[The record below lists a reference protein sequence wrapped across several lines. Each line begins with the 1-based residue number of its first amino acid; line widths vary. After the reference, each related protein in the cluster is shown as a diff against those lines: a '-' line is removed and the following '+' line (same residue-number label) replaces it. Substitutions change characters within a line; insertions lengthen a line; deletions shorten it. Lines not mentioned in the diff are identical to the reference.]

1 MNDKQKNKIINIAIP
16 ILAIFIILIIY
27 FLLFVS
33 LKNYSNSSIS
43 YEEKASLDRY
53 RLDFKLEDKI
63 ISYIE
68 SKKSLNLGEMLESNF
83 YELEVY
89 SSYHML
95 ENVNSDYHM
104 LENTKSRLDLKNLL
118 YRIKV
123 VNGGIPRED
132 FNYFVFYDKNHSVVK
147 VMALNKKYDFLD
159 GENYSSYLLKDAV
172 FNFKGI
178 QNSNETIY
186 KLNNL
191 P

>member
-1 MNDKQKNKIINIAIP
+1 MDDKQKNTIINITVP
-16 ILAIFIILIIY
+16 ILAIFITLIVY

-68 SKKSLNLGEMLESNF
+68 SKKSLNLEEMLESNF

-118 YRIKV
+118 YRIKD
-123 VNGGIPRED
+123 NRIL
-132 FNYFVFYDKNHSVVK
+132 KK
-147 VMALNKKYDFLD
+147 VLLNKKYDILSD
-159 GENYSSYLLKDAV
+159 RSYREFSKKDSILH
-172 FNFKGI
+172 FKKVINKDDI
-178 QNSNETIY
+178 QYELAY
-186 KLNNL
+186 E
-191 P
+191 